1 MAIPNPTDPLVGH
14 AAYLFRDEGTEYA
27 LQMIDLKDAS
37 RDALIALIVSQH
49 ETIARQERVIA
60 AQQERIAALEATV
73 TQLTARVDGLLATV
87 EALRRG
93 DDGTGRGRPQGMP
106 GLKPAPAKERPPKQ
120 PRKGRTQP
128 FVRRRMEPTAQVIHA
143 VDACPRC
150 GLRLTGGS
158 VKRRREVIEV
168 PLVPAMVTEHVFL
181 ERCCPHC
188 RTRHTPA
195 VNLTGEVVGRQRFGI
210 GLLSLIATLREEAR
224 LPVATIQWYLTT
236 YHALS
241 VSVGA
246 IVGALHAVAQAGA
259 SALAA
264 IKEEMRGSPCVHGDE
279 TGWREDGVNG
289 YVWTFCTPTAQYFTR
304 GSRGGA
310 MVDTVLGD
318 AFAGVLVS
326 DFYVGYQHYP
336 GVKQKC
342 WAHLLRDVHDLRVA
356 HAENAAVQT
365 WAAGIGDV
373 YRRAVAWKEGN
384 TAADEAE
391 RQRAETAFMRAL
403 QAVYGAYP
411 EAQVPQRVLSIR
423 MAKHLHEL
431 FVFVREPGVPPDN
444 NIAERALRHVVTSRK
459 ISGGTRSAVGS
470 ETKMALASLFG
481 TWRRRD
487 INPFT
492 ACRAL
497 LVSPHP

>member
-106 GLKPAPAKERPPKQ
+106 GLKPAPAKARPPQ
-120 PRKGRTQP
+120 GPRKHRGQQ
-128 FVRRRMEPTAQVIHA
+128 FVRHRMEPTTRIIHM
-143 VDACPRC
+143 VERCPTC
-150 GLRLTGGS
+150 GLALAGGS
-158 VKRRREVIEV
+158 VKRTREVIEV
-168 PLVPAMVTEHVFL
+168 PVVPAVVTEHLYL

-195 VNLTGEVVGRQRFGI
+195 VDLGEAVVGRQRFGV
-210 GLLSLIATLREEAR
+210 GLVSLIATLREEAR
-224 LPVATIQWYLTT
+224 LPVATIQWYLRTF
-236 YHALS
+236 HDVAI
-241 VSVGA
+241 SVGA
-246 IVGALHAVAQAGA
+246 IVGATQRVAHAGAGAVA
-259 SALAA
+259 A
-264 IKEEMRGSPCVHGDE
+264 IREEIRGSPCVHGDE

-289 YVWTFCTPTAQYFTR
+289 YVWTFCTPTAQYFVR
-304 GSRGGA
+304 GSRAGA
-310 MVDTVLGD
+310 MVDVVLGED
-318 AFAGVLVS
+318 FAGVLVS
-326 DFYVGYQHYP
+326 DFYAAYAHYP

-373 YRRAVAWKEGN
+373 YRRAVAWKREHPSAG
-384 TAADEAE
+384 EAE
-391 RQRAETAFMRAL
+391 RQQAETASMRAL
-403 QAVYGAYP
+403 QAVYGAYT
-411 EAQVPQRVLSIR
+411 EAVVPQRVLSIR

-481 TWRRRD
+481 TWRLRG
-487 INPFT
+487 INPFH

-497 LVSPHP
+497 LVSP